1 MNQPF
6 NTRILVIDD
15 EEAVRNSFRE
25 ILVPTR
31 RDYSAL
37 EAASNTLF
45 GESRSAGM
53 GSQTF
58 QFQLDEADGG
68 AAGVDMVRAA
78 VEEGRP
84 YASIFVD
91 IRMPGWDGLETVRHI
106 REHDTRAEIIFITA
120 YSDYSIEEVVGR
132 AGANVGYHT
141 KPFAP
146 EEIRQLATKSVY
158 EWNKT
163 RGLEN
168 LIHVISDLRATDAK
182 LDLLLHNILHQV
194 SDLVG
199 STSALLAVRDG
210 ERYKKLIGIG
220 VLSDDAAALEH
231 LETLPMVQVNEVYQS
246 DDFIYFPMDRYG
258 VFALFES
265 DKGPLRNDRIYMVQL
280 FLEQATQA
288 IRNAELQEELL
299 RKERLSA
306 MGQGVSVVAHDLRNP
321 LGSILSL
328 VDLIEMEGR
337 LSEEALPYLSMIRS
351 SAESATTIVND
362 ILDFTRAGRAT
373 GKPTVVSRI
382 LDRVESDVGEFVEGT
397 NVEVRVRTLGD
408 FTLVADASKIRRV
421 LVNLLRNAVEATAR
435 DGAPAEPGSHTV
447 ELSARA
453 DGEDALF
460 EVADDGPGIPP
471 EVQQQLFVPFATGG
485 KKGGTGLG
493 LPIVKQFVEAH
504 DGTIDFETSSKGTR
518 FVVRLPGRAKGA
530 SEKESASGS
539 A

>member
-199 STSALLAVRDG
+199 STSALLAVRDR

-408 FTLVADASKIRRV
+408 FTLVA
-421 LVNLLRNAVEATAR
+421 
-435 DGAPAEPGSHTV
+435 
-447 ELSARA
+447 
-453 DGEDALF
+453 
-460 EVADDGPGIPP
+460 
-471 EVQQQLFVPFATGG
+471 
-485 KKGGTGLG
+485 
-493 LPIVKQFVEAH
+493 
-504 DGTIDFETSSKGTR
+504 
-518 FVVRLPGRAKGA
+518 
-530 SEKESASGS
+530 
-539 A
+539 

>member
-15 EEAVRNSFRE
+15 EESVRNSFRE
-25 ILVPTR
+25 ILIPVR

-45 GESRSAGM
+45 GENGPRRM

-58 QFQLDEADGG
+58 QFDLDEADSGS
-68 AAGVDMVRAA
+68 AGVDMVRAA

-106 REHDTRAEIIFITA
+106 RQHDARAEIIFITA
-120 YSDYSIEEVVGR
+120 YSDYSIEEVVGQ

-146 EEIRQLATKSVY
+146 EEIRQLATKTVY

-168 LIHVISDLRATDAK
+168 LIHVISDLRATDAE

-220 VLSDDAAALEH
+220 VLSDDDAALSH

-246 DDFIYFPMDRYG
+246 EDFIYFPMDRYG

-265 DKGPLRNDRIYMVQL
+265 DSGPLRNDRIYMVQL

-299 RKERLSA
+299 RNERLSA
-306 MGQGVSVVAHDLRNP
+306 MGKGVSVVAHDLRNP

-328 VDLIEMEGR
+328 VELIELEGTG
-337 LSEEALPYLSMIRS
+337 SEQVASYLSMIRRA
-351 SAESATTIVND
+351 AESAITIVRD
-362 ILDFTRAGRAT
+362 ILDFTRDSKVT
-373 GKPTVVSRI
+373 GTPTIASQI
-382 LDRVESDVGEFVEGT
+382 LEQVETDVDEFVSGT
-397 NVEVRVRTLGD
+397 NVQVRVHIPED
-408 FTLVADASKIRRV
+408 FVFVADASKIRRS
-421 LVNLLRNAVEATAR
+421 LVNLVRNAVEAIAK
-435 DGAPAEPGSHTV
+435 DGAPAEGGAHTV
-447 ELSARA
+447 ELTARA
-453 DGEDALF
+453 EGEEAFF
-460 EVADDGPGIPP
+460 EVTDNGPGIPSA
-471 EVQQQLFVPFATGG
+471 VHQQLYVPFATGG

-504 DGTIDFETSSKGTR
+504 DGTIECDTSSKGTR
-518 FVVRLPGRAKGA
+518 FLIRLPGRAKGRGEDGPA
-530 SEKESASGS
+530 HTSE
-539 A
+539 